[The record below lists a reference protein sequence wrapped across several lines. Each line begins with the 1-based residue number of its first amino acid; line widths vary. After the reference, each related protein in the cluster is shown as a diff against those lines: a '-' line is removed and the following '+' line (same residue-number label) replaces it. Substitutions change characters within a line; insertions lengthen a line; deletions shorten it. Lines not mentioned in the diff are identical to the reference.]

1 MKLKRKYSVKL
12 FQGVAAYNSFRQVSV
27 LKVCFLWYEVCEYF
41 LGRELLITTLKYFCE
56 MSTENLVNL
65 ELDQFRRIGIKDVIS
80 MLKGLRS
87 EAIIKIVQASELSET
102 VQDTDINNESIKKAQ
117 SNISTQDSFKKS
129 PAVKGNM
136 NLPQI
141 RELNEIAALLRSMD
155 LQQRQL
161 SS

>member
-1 MKLKRKYSVKL
+1 
-12 FQGVAAYNSFRQVSV
+12 
-27 LKVCFLWYEVCEYF
+27 
-41 LGRELLITTLKYFCE
+41 
-56 MSTENLVNL
+56 MSTENRVHL
-65 ELDQFRRIGIKDVIS
+65 EVDRQRRIGIKDVIS

-87 EAIIKIVQASELSET
+87 EAVIKIIQTSDVSENVQEP
-102 VQDTDINNESIKKAQ
+102 DINNESSKKTQ
-117 SNISTQDSFKKS
+117 QNILTQKSFKNS

-155 LQQRQL
+155 MQQRQL

>member
-1 MKLKRKYSVKL
+1 
-12 FQGVAAYNSFRQVSV
+12 
-27 LKVCFLWYEVCEYF
+27 
-41 LGRELLITTLKYFCE
+41 
-56 MSTENLVNL
+56 MSTENRVSL
-65 ELDQFRRIGIKDVIS
+65 ELDQHRRIGIKDVIS

-87 EAIIKIVQASELSET
+87 EAVIKIVQASEVSE
-102 VQDTDINNESIKKAQ
+102 NANESSNKAQ
-117 SNISTQDSFKKS
+117 HNISTQDSFKKS

-155 LQQRQL
+155 MQQRQL

>member
-1 MKLKRKYSVKL
+1 M
-12 FQGVAAYNSFRQVSV
+12 

-41 LGRELLITTLKYFCE
+41 FGRKILIITLEYFLE

-65 ELDQFRRIGIKDVIS
+65 ELDQYRRIGIKDIIS

-87 EAIIKIVQASELSET
+87 EAVIRIVQASEVSENA
-102 VQDTDINNESIKKAQ
+102 QGPDINNESNNKVKQ
-117 SNISTQDSFKKS
+117 NIPTQDFLNKS
-129 PAVKGNM
+129 PAVKGNR

-141 RELNEIAALLRSMD
+141 RELNEIAALLRSMNM
-155 LQQRQL
+155 QQREY

>member
-1 MKLKRKYSVKL
+1 
-12 FQGVAAYNSFRQVSV
+12 
-27 LKVCFLWYEVCEYF
+27 
-41 LGRELLITTLKYFCE
+41 
-56 MSTENLVNL
+56 MSTENRVNL
-65 ELDQFRRIGIKDVIS
+65 ELDQYRRIGIKDVIS

-87 EAIIKIVQASELSET
+87 EAVIKIIKVSEAPQNAQEI
-102 VQDTDINNESIKKAQ
+102 DINNENSNKAQ
-117 SNISTQDSFKKS
+117 HNITTPDSFKKS

-155 LQQRQL
+155 MQQRQL

>member
-1 MKLKRKYSVKL
+1 
-12 FQGVAAYNSFRQVSV
+12 
-27 LKVCFLWYEVCEYF
+27 
-41 LGRELLITTLKYFCE
+41 
-56 MSTENLVNL
+56 MSTENRVNL
-65 ELDQFRRIGIKDVIS
+65 EVDQHRRIGIKDVIS

-87 EAIIKIVQASELSET
+87 EAVIKIVQASKVSENAHKP
-102 VQDTDINNESIKKAQ
+102 DINNESSNKAQ
-117 SNISTQDSFKKS
+117 QNISTQDSFKKS

-155 LQQRQL
+155 MQQRQL

>member
-1 MKLKRKYSVKL
+1 
-12 FQGVAAYNSFRQVSV
+12 
-27 LKVCFLWYEVCEYF
+27 
-41 LGRELLITTLKYFCE
+41 
-56 MSTENLVNL
+56 MSTENRVNL
-65 ELDQFRRIGIKDVIS
+65 EVDQHRRIGIKDVIS

-87 EAIIKIVQASELSET
+87 EAVIKIVRASEVSENSLGH
-102 VQDTDINNESIKKAQ
+102 DISNERSNMAQ
-117 SNISTQDSFKKS
+117 HNITTQDSFKKS

-155 LQQRQL
+155 MQQRQL

>member
-1 MKLKRKYSVKL
+1 M
-12 FQGVAAYNSFRQVSV
+12 

-41 LGRELLITTLKYFCE
+41 LGRKLLITTLKYFLE
-56 MSTENLVNL
+56 MSTENRVNL
-65 ELDQFRRIGIKDVIS
+65 EVDQHRRIGIKDVII

-87 EAIIKIVQASELSET
+87 EAVIKIVQASEFSENAQ
-102 VQDTDINNESIKKAQ
+102 VPNINNESINKAQ
-117 SNISTQDSFKKS
+117 HNISTQESFKKS
-129 PAVKGNM
+129 PGVKGNM

-155 LQQRQL
+155 MQQRQL